1 MSNVIAPDDFFRLGL
16 QPIDLDAANE
26 LAALQ
31 TRVDR
36 KYIVDAAMVADMV
49 TALSDATRILE
60 IEGLRTFGYRSV
72 YFDTPELDS
81 YLGAAYR
88 RRRRWKV
95 RARSYLDSGVCM
107 LEVKTKNG
115 RGNTVKA
122 RLEYDLAAD
131 LGLTPEARGLIDE
144 ATGRACP
151 SDRLIPTLSTSYQR
165 TTLIDIDVHA
175 RVTIDHDLE
184 CAAWGAL
191 QASIGDRLVVETKS
205 ARTPSPAD
213 RWLWANG
220 TRPTNVSKF
229 CAGLAALH
237 PELPSN
243 KWHRTLT
250 RDWMVAA
257 A

>member
-1 MSNVIAPDDFFRLGL
+1 MNNVLAPDDLFRLGL
-16 QPIDLDAANE
+16 QPIGLDAANE

-36 KYIVDAAMVADMV
+36 KYIVDAAIVADLV
-49 TALSDATRILE
+49 TALPDSTRILE
-60 IEGLRTFGYRSV
+60 VDGLRSFGYSSV

-81 YLGAAYR
+81 YLAAAYR

-115 RGNTVKA
+115 RGDTVKS
-122 RLEYDLAAD
+122 RLEYDLATN
-131 LGLTPEARGLIDE
+131 LRLTPEAHGFID
-144 ATGRACP
+144 AAAGRACP
-151 SDRLIPTLSTSYQR
+151 SDRLIPTLTTSYQR

-175 RVTIDHDLE
+175 RITIDHDLE
-184 CAAWGAL
+184 CAEWGAH
-191 QASIGDRLVVETKS
+191 QASIGDRVVVETKS

-220 TRPTNVSKF
+220 TRPTKVSKF

-250 RDWMVAA
+250 RDWMVGAA
-257 A
+257 